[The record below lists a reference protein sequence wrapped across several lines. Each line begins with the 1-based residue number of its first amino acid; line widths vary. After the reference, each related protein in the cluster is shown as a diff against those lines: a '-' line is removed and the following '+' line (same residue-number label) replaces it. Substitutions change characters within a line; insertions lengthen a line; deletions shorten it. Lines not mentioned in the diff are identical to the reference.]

1 MRFQPRLITL
11 STQIGK
17 SSFLFAILFSIAS
30 HANVAEA
37 TTELAGIE
45 RAPSRV
51 VCRHNISKAR
61 LQELEAKL
69 RKITGLSGLELD
81 RSGALRLG
89 TQEPVGGSRKARELL
104 SQVVVGPNAV
114 VLEDASR
121 NSNVA
126 FMRVV
131 PGAWKTASSSRLP
144 AFVIQ
149 IDFADFDYVMGDGR
163 ALAAFDIGWGLLH
176 ELDHIAN
183 DSLDPEAPGETGE
196 CEVRINEMRLECG
209 LPQRTDY
216 FYGLLPL
223 TQDTTFT
230 TRLVRLA
237 FDQSPLGAAKK
248 KRYWIVWDANL
259 VGGIGPQKQVA
270 VLR

>member
-1 MRFQPRLITL
+1 MSFHPRLITF
-11 STQIGK
+11 STQILT
-17 SSFLFAILFSIAS
+17 SILLFALLFSISS
-30 HANVAEA
+30 HAKGAKA
-37 TTELAGIE
+37 TTELAGSE
-45 RAPSRV
+45 RTLSRV
-51 VCRHNISKAR
+51 VCRHDISRAR
-61 LQELEAKL
+61 RNELAAKL

-81 RSGALRLG
+81 RNGALRLG

-104 SQVVVGPNAV
+104 SRVVVGPNAV
-114 VLEDASR
+114 VLEGASR

-131 PGAWKTASSSRLP
+131 PGAWKTASSRRPP

-149 IDFADFDYVMGDGR
+149 IDFADFDYVMGDGP
-163 ALAAFDIGWGLLH
+163 ALAAFDMGWGLLH

-183 DSLDPEAPGETGE
+183 DSLDPEALGETGE
-196 CEVRINEMRLECG
+196 CEARINEMRIECG

-216 FYGLLPL
+216 FYSFSPL

-237 FDQSPLGAAKK
+237 FDQSPLGVAKK

-259 VGGIGPQKQVA
+259 VGGIDSQKQVA

>member
-1 MRFQPRLITL
+1 MRFPPRLITT
-11 STQIGK
+11 STQLAKG
-17 SSFLFAILFSIAS
+17 SCLFATLFWIGSFTNA
-30 HANVAEA
+30 AMA
-37 TTELAGIE
+37 TTELAAIE
-45 RAPSRV
+45 KTPSRV
-51 VCRHNISKAR
+51 VCRHDISKAR
-61 LQELEAKL
+61 RHGLAAKL

-104 SQVVVGPNAV
+104 MQVVVGPNAV

-121 NSNVA
+121 SPNVA

-131 PGAWKTASSSRLP
+131 PGAWKVARSDRPP

-149 IDFADFDYVMGDGR
+149 IDFADFDYVMGDGP
-163 ALAAFDIGWGLLH
+163 ALAAFDMGWGLLH
-176 ELDHIAN
+176 ELDHIAH

-196 CEVRINEMRLECG
+196 CEARINEMRLECG

-216 FYGLLPL
+216 FYSFSPL
-223 TQDTTFT
+223 TEHTTFT

-237 FDQSPLGAAKK
+237 FDQSPVGAAKK

-259 VGGIGPQKQVA
+259 VGGIDQQKQVA

>member
-1 MRFQPRLITL
+1 MRFHPRLITF
-11 STQIGK
+11 STRIGR
-17 SSFLFAILFSIAS
+17 SSFLFAILFSIGS
-30 HANVAEA
+30 NANAAKA

-45 RAPSRV
+45 RVPSRV
-51 VCRHNISKAR
+51 VCRHDIPTAR
-61 LQELEAKL
+61 RHELAAKL

-104 SQVVVGPNAV
+104 TQVVVGPNAV

-131 PGAWKTASSSRLP
+131 PGAWKTAGSNRPP

-149 IDFADFDYVMGDGR
+149 IDFADFDYVMGDGP
-163 ALAAFDIGWGLLH
+163 ALAAFDMGWGLLH
-176 ELDHIAN
+176 ELDHIAK
-183 DSLDPEAPGETGE
+183 DSLDPGAPGETGQ
-196 CEVRINEMRLECG
+196 CEARINEMRLECG

-216 FYGLLPL
+216 FYSFSPL